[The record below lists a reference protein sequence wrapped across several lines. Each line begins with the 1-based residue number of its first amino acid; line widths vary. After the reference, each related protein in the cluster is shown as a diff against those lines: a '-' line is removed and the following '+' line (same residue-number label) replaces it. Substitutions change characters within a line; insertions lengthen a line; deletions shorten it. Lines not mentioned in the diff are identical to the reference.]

1 MRIVEPPRDLRTPWT
16 LVSVAVSGVM
26 TTTLPSVSSIEL
38 MGTPAPESALSTP

>member
-1 MRIVEPPRDLRTPWT
+1 MRIVEPPRDLRTPCT